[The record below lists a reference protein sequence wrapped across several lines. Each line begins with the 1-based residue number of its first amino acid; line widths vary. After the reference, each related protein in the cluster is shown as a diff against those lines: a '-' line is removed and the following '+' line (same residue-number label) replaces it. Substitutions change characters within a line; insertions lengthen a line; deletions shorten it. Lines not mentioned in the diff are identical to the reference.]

1 MRNTT
6 IIALIVLTGAV
17 AGTVYLKNRPET
29 GARTPLEAS
38 TAEPV
43 TAPPEVSAD
52 DESFES
58 SPFAEDD
65 PQLGWAQPD
74 DAGYDTPDSS
84 PTPAPYDP
92 RLAALEVTP
101 DNGWINYVTGSDGKV
116 TMEIDMDP
124 ASPGYKKPM
133 RKYTYAG
140 DRVTELI
147 AYRYFHD
154 HVQITTTTVSYNPD
168 GSIAEYAESTS
179 YDYGDEAGDGT

>member
-1 MRNTT
+1 VRNTT
-6 IIALIVLTGAV
+6 IVALIVLVGAV
-17 AGTVYLKNRPET
+17 AGTVYLKNRPEA
-29 GARTPLEAS
+29 GAGTRLEAS
-38 TAEPV
+38 AAEPV
-43 TAPPEVSAD
+43 VATPGGDMD
-52 DESFES
+52 DEPLEPST
-58 SPFAEDD
+58 FAEDD
-65 PQLGWAQPD
+65 PELGWERPD
-74 DAGYDTPDSS
+74 DAGYDTPESP

-124 ASPGYKKPM
+124 ASPGYKKPT

-154 HVQITTTTVSYNPD
+154 HVQITTTRVSYNPD
-168 GSIAEYAESTS
+168 GSIAEYAESTR